1 MSKDDDETGPVEP
14 SEPGSSSLVE
24 RLLPP
29 VDPLGEDGHP
39 KPARMDHREQLVAAA
54 LGLAN
59 VAVATASASAVQR
72 QQALVLLA
80 GLLASTVTLVG
91 ARVGNRIVAILGLFA
106 CVVTRNANTFV
117 FLAFGLPY
125 YAAAMWMF
133 LRYNRLTKAQA
144 VRRRS
149 ERTAAKG
156 SATAA
161 AKGSRPSGKAT
172 VPAKSRPTKSK
183 RYTPP
188 KPAKKRPPPPPK
200 PPRDRSIV
208 D

>member
-1 MSKDDDETGPVEP
+1 MSKDQDQDEVEP
-14 SEPGSSSLVE
+14 PQPGPSSMVE

-39 KPARMDHREQLVAAA
+39 KPTRMDHREQLVAAG
-54 LGLAN
+54 LGFAN
-59 VAVATASASAVQR
+59 VAIAAGAASGVERQR
-72 QQALVLLA
+72 ALILLA
-80 GLLASTVTLVG
+80 GVLASTVTLVG
-91 ARVGNRIVAILGLFA
+91 ARAGNRIVGILGLFA

-125 YAAAMWMF
+125 YAAAMWIF

-144 VRRRS
+144 TRRRA
-149 ERTAAKG
+149 ERVAAKG
-156 SATAA
+156 STPSAGKGSRASGQAAAA
-161 AKGSRPSGKAT
+161 AKPRPI
-172 VPAKSRPTKSK
+172 PSK

>member
-1 MSKDDDETGPVEP
+1 MSEDEVEP
-14 SEPGSSSLVE
+14 EPEGPPTLVD

-29 VDPLGEDGHP
+29 VDPKGEDGHP
-39 KPARMDHREQLVAAA
+39 KPTRMSQREQLVAAG
-54 LGLAN
+54 LGFAN
-59 VAVATASASAVQR
+59 VAIAAGAASTVER
-72 QQALVLLA
+72 QQAAVLLA
-80 GLLASTVTLVG
+80 GLVASAVTVVG
-91 ARVGNRIVAILGLFA
+91 GRVGNRIVAILGLFA

-133 LRYNRLTKAQA
+133 LRYNRLVKEQA
-144 VRRRS
+144 GRRRAQRA
-149 ERTAAKG
+149 EAR
-156 SATAA
+156 ATAA
-161 AKGSRPSGKAT
+161 PSSRRQGKGATADTTTVAKARPGQ
-172 VPAKSRPTKSK
+172 SK